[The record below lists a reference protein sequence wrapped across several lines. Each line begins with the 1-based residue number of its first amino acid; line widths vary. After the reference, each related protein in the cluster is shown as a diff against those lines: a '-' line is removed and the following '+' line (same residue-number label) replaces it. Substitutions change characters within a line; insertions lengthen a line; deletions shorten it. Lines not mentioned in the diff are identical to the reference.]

1 LWGELIRW
9 VLICVDVG
17 KRIDD
22 IEKSINDIM
31 NELGDE
37 EDQKNMK

>member
-1 LWGELIRW
+1 MKW
-9 VLICVDVG
+9 VIEIYMVG

-31 NELGDE
+31 TELGE
-37 EDQKNMK
+37 EEEKNNNPK